1 MEGALV
7 KVLNIFAGYWSVDL
21 RDDIPVTHPHLET
34 KTTVTTCPVS
44 VRDNTHL
51 VEISVFS
58 LLSFLFGFVEIL
70 FGVLHL
76 GQTLLVVGSPPC
88 AAALDHQS
96 WRRSLL
102 GNSD

>member
-1 MEGALV
+1 MRGEGTSLEGALV
-7 KVLNIFAGYWSVDL
+7 KVLDIFAGYWSVDL

-58 LLSFLFGFVEIL
+58 LLSFLFGFIEIL
-70 FGVLHL
+70 FAVFHL
-76 GQTLLVVGSPPC
+76 GQALLVVGAPTS
-88 AAALDHQS
+88 AAALNQQS
-96 WRRSLL
+96 
-102 GNSD
+102 

>member
-58 LLSFLFGFVEIL
+58 LLSFLFGFIEIL
-70 FGVLHL
+70 FAVFDLR
-76 GQTLLVVGSPPC
+76 QTLLVMGPATC
-88 AAALDHQS
+88 AAALNQQS
-96 WRRSLL
+96 W
-102 GNSD
+102 G